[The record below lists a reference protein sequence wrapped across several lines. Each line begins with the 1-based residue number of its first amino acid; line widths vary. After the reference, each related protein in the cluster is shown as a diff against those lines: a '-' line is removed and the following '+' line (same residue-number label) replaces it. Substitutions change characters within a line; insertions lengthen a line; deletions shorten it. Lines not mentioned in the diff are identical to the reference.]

1 MTRPDTQT
9 QRADLPQKFIA
20 AFMLFALVS
29 VMLWT
34 PPPPTEVSDDGVVG
48 FRALTFADGPNGQ
61 VVVRDAYSGEP
72 VDTLGTGHG
81 FLRATVRS
89 LARLRV
95 DAGHPPEA
103 PFHLR
108 EYQSGQLLLI
118 DPTTNEVID
127 LWAFGEPNL
136 AAFAKYVQPG
146 KPPARQGRNPAWSGG

>member
-1 MTRPDTQT
+1 MRPDDQKP
-9 QRADLPQKFIA
+9 RADLAQKAIA
-20 AFMLFALVS
+20 AFMLFSLVS

-48 FRALTFADGPNGQ
+48 FRALTFADGPDGQ
-61 VVVRDAYSGEP
+61 VLVRDAFSGEA

-81 FLRATVRS
+81 FLRATLRS
-89 LARLRV
+89 LARLRTE
-95 DAGHPPEA
+95 AGHPPEA

-108 EYQSGQLLLI
+108 EYESGQLLLI

-136 AAFAKYVQPG
+136 AVFAKYVQPG
-146 KPPARQGRNPAWSGG
+146 QPPARGGWSSAWSGG